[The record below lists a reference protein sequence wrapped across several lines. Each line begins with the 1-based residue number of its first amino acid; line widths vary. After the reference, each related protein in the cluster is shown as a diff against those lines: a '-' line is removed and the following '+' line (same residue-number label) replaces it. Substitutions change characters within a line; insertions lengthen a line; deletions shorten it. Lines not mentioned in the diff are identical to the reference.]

1 MVQIDPAPAE
11 FAGKTVAYAEAKVAY
26 FTALRNEMPELINIA
41 SGKEPRPLKVAEERE
56 RLERRLVSQ
65 LEGRQP
71 DGKDIT
77 AVTMA
82 LNQREDSDIP
92 HETR

>member
-56 RLERRLVSQ
+56 RLGRRLV
-65 LEGRQP
+65 
-71 DGKDIT
+71 
-77 AVTMA
+77 AA
-82 LNQREDSDIP
+82 QRSN
-92 HETR
+92 